1 MNTSEK
7 IRKYIMGSIDLSDY
21 PEDGAQTESEKIRAV
36 FAIFQREKSWEIQ
49 RWGEYEAFADWLHG
63 LPSALH
69 VAFETWEQREL
80 LEEWLEKSM
89 ADFDADTIDMAFTY
103 LVRWAFFEM
112 LKETNAC

>member
-1 MNTSEK
+1 MNISEK
-7 IRKYIMGSIDLSDY
+7 IRKYIMENIDLTGY
-21 PEDGAQTESEKIRAV
+21 PEEGAQTESEKIRAI

-69 VAFETWEQREL
+69 VAFETWEQRGL
-80 LEEWLEKSM
+80 LEKWLEKSM
-89 ADFDADTIDMAFTY
+89 ADFDADTINMTFTY
-103 LVRWAFFEM
+103 LVRRAFFEM

>member
-1 MNTSEK
+1 MNISEK
-7 IRKYIMGSIDLSDY
+7 IRKYIMENIDLTGY
-21 PEDGAQTESEKIRAV
+21 PEEGAQTESEKIKAV

-49 RWGEYEAFADWLHG
+49 RYGEYEGFADWLHG
-63 LPSALH
+63 LPPTLH
-69 VAFETWEQREL
+69 IAFETWEQRGL

-89 ADFDADTIDMAFTY
+89 ADFDADTIDTAFTY

>member
-7 IRKYIMGSIDLSDY
+7 IRKYIMENIDLTGY
-21 PEDGAQTESEKIRAV
+21 PEEGAQTESEKIKAV

-63 LPSALH
+63 LPSALR
-69 VAFETWEQREL
+69 VAFETWKQREL
-80 LEEWLEKSM
+80 LENWLERSM
-89 ADFDADTIDMAFTY
+89 AKFGVDTIDMTFTY
-103 LVRWAFFEM
+103 LLRRAFFEM

>member
-1 MNTSEK
+1 MNISEK

-21 PEDGAQTESEKIRAV
+21 PEEGAQTESEKIRAV

-49 RWGEYEAFADWLHG
+49 RYGEYEGFADWLHG
-63 LPSALH
+63 LPPALH
-69 VAFETWEQREL
+69 VAFETWEQRGL

-89 ADFDADTIDMAFTY
+89 TDFDADTIDTAFTY

>member
-1 MNTSEK
+1 MDISEK
-7 IRKYIMGSIDLSDY
+7 IRKYIMDNIDLSDY
-21 PEDGAQTESEKIRAV
+21 PGDGAQTEADKIKAV

-69 VAFETWEQREL
+69 VAFETWEQRGL

-89 ADFDADTIDMAFTY
+89 ADFDTNTIDMAFTY

-112 LKETNAC
+112 LKETNA

>member
-7 IRKYIMGSIDLSDY
+7 IRKYIMENIDLTDY
-21 PEDGAQTESEKIRAV
+21 PEEGAQTESEKIKAV

-49 RWGEYEAFADWLHG
+49 RLGEYESFAAWLHG
-63 LPSALH
+63 LPFALH
-69 VAFETWEQREL
+69 VAFETWEQRGL
-80 LEEWLEKSM
+80 LEKWLEKSM
-89 ADFDADTIDMAFTY
+89 ADFDADTIDTAFTY

>member
-1 MNTSEK
+1 MNISEK
-7 IRKYIMGSIDLSDY
+7 IRKYIMENIDLTGH
-21 PEDGAQTESEKIRAV
+21 PEEGAQTESEKIRAV

-63 LPSALH
+63 LPSVLH
-69 VAFETWEQREL
+69 VAFETWEQRGL

-89 ADFDADTIDMAFTY
+89 ADFDADTIDTAFTY

>member
-1 MNTSEK
+1 MNISEK
-7 IRKYIMGSIDLSDY
+7 IRKYIMENIDLSDY

-49 RWGEYEAFADWLHG
+49 RYGEYEAFADWLHG

-80 LEEWLEKSM
+80 LEDWLEKSM
-89 ADFDADTIDMAFTY
+89 ADFDADTIDMAFIY
-103 LVRWAFFEM
+103 LVRWMFFEM
-112 LKETNAC
+112 LKEVE

>member
-21 PEDGAQTESEKIRAV
+21 PEEGAQTESEKIRAV

-69 VAFETWEQREL
+69 VAFETWEQRGL

-89 ADFDADTIDMAFTY
+89 TDFDADTIDMAFTY

>member
-1 MNTSEK
+1 MNISEK

-21 PEDGAQTESEKIRAV
+21 PEEGAQTESEKIRAV
-36 FAIFQREKSWEIQ
+36 FAIFQREKSWEIR

-69 VAFETWEQREL
+69 VAFETWEQRGL

>member
-1 MNTSEK
+1 MNISEK
-7 IRKYIMGSIDLSDY
+7 IRKYIMENIDLTGY
-21 PEDGAQTESEKIRAV
+21 PEEGAQTEPAKIRAI

-69 VAFETWEQREL
+69 VAFETWEQRGL

>member
-1 MNTSEK
+1 MDISEK
-7 IRKYIMGSIDLSDY
+7 IRKYIMENIDLTGY
-21 PEDGAQTESEKIRAV
+21 PEEGAQTESEKIRAV
-36 FAIFQREKSWEIQ
+36 FAIFQREKSLEIQ

-63 LPSALH
+63 LPPALH
-69 VAFETWEQREL
+69 VAFETLEQRGL

-89 ADFDADTIDMAFTY
+89 ADFDADTIDIAFTY

>member
-1 MNTSEK
+1 MNISEK
-7 IRKYIMGSIDLSDY
+7 IRKYIMENIDLTDY
-21 PEDGAQTESEKIRAV
+21 PEEGAQTESEKIRAV

-49 RWGEYEAFADWLHG
+49 RYGEYEGFADWLHG
-63 LPSALH
+63 LPPALH
-69 VAFETWEQREL
+69 IAFETWEQRGL

>member
-1 MNTSEK
+1 MNISEK
-7 IRKYIMGSIDLSDY
+7 IRRYIMGNIDLTGC
-21 PEDGAQTESEKIRAV
+21 PEEGAQTKSEKIKAV

-80 LEEWLEKSM
+80 LEDWLEKSM
-89 ADFDADTIDMAFTY
+89 ADFDADTIDMTFTY
-103 LVRWAFFEM
+103 LVRWAFWEM
-112 LKETNAC
+112 LKEAE

>member
-7 IRKYIMGSIDLSDY
+7 IRRYILSNIDLSDY
-21 PEDGAQTESEKIRAV
+21 PEEGAQTESEKIKAV

-49 RWGEYEAFADWLHG
+49 RRGEYEAFADWLHG
-63 LPSALH
+63 LPFALH
-69 VAFETWEQREL
+69 VAFETWEQRGL
-80 LEEWLEKSM
+80 LEKWLEKPM
-89 ADFDADTIDMAFTY
+89 AEFDADTIDIAFTY

>member
-1 MNTSEK
+1 MNISEK
-7 IRKYIMGSIDLSDY
+7 IRKCIMENIDLTGY
-21 PEDGAQTESEKIRAV
+21 PEEGAQTESEKIKAA

-49 RWGEYEAFADWLHG
+49 RYGEYEAFADWLHG

-80 LEEWLEKSM
+80 LGEWLEKSM

-103 LVRWAFFEM
+103 LVRWAFWEM
-112 LKETNAC
+112 LKEAKK

>member
-7 IRKYIMGSIDLSDY
+7 IRRYILSNIDLSDY
-21 PEDGAQTESEKIRAV
+21 PEEGAQTETEKIKAV
-36 FAIFQREKSWEIQ
+36 FVIFQREKSWEIQ
-49 RWGEYEAFADWLHG
+49 YRGEYEAFLDWLHG
-63 LPSALH
+63 VPSALH
-69 VAFETWEQREL
+69 VAFETWEQRGL

-89 ADFDADTIDMAFTY
+89 ADFEADTIDTAFTH

>member
-1 MNTSEK
+1 MNISEK
-7 IRKYIMGSIDLSDY
+7 IRRYIMDSIDLTDY
-21 PEDGAQTESEKIRAV
+21 PEEGAQTESEKIRAV

-69 VAFETWEQREL
+69 VAFETWEQRGL

-89 ADFDADTIDMAFTY
+89 ADFDVDTIDIAFTY
-103 LVRWAFFEM
+103 LVRRAFFEM

>member
-1 MNTSEK
+1 MNISEK
-7 IRKYIMGSIDLSDY
+7 IRKYIMENIDLTGY
-21 PEDGAQTESEKIRAV
+21 PEEGAQTESEKIRAI

-69 VAFETWEQREL
+69 VAFETWEQRGL

-89 ADFDADTIDMAFTY
+89 ADFDTDTIDMAFTY

-112 LKETNAC
+112 LKEPNAC

>member
-1 MNTSEK
+1 MTISEK
-7 IRKYIMGSIDLSDY
+7 IRKYIMDNIDLTNY
-21 PEDGAQTESEKIRAV
+21 PEEGAQTEADKIKAI

-69 VAFETWEQREL
+69 VAFETGKQRGL

-89 ADFDADTIDMAFTY
+89 ADFDADTIDMAFMY